1 VRKSPKI
8 STYVLISCCLAFGLL
23 KAYGSS
29 IPREAARLSITR
41 DTVVPVIPS
50 IPVSPIPED
59 TIFPIIPHMPSV
71 PIVPTNP
78 GDTIIPGDVILQ
90 GDTIP
95 VSKKY
100 SNSWFGR
107 MRAYRDSLRNKQY
120 RDSLIRKVT
129 RQNVPEPGMDSS
141 IIKSEQ
147 YFKPFAGKVIRDIY
161 YRRVN
166 VFGPS
171 NIKDTTFST
180 SMKLVHLANRLHFN
194 SEEWVIRQLLFFRQN
209 DTINPYEMSDNERYL
224 RNRPFIQDAR
234 LYIINTG
241 ASEDSVDLL
250 VVTKDVF
257 EYGFDLSR
265 LSTSGIRASVSNDN
279 LFGAGQGLRIGGS
292 WSGNDNPPFG
302 SQVRY
307 TKTNLLGTFIDF
319 SGGYT
324 TLNNINT
331 LDSGTYEGTYYF
343 AFDRPLYK
351 SGATWLGGFSFSS
364 NYSINM
370 FNRPDTLYRDY
381 RYNILDVWGG
391 FNFLKQDN
399 RNPDSR
405 KPNLAFLVRH
415 FNLMFTKKP
424 FQEIYKLDPVY
435 NNHRFY
441 LGQVVTFRQ
450 EFFKTSHFFGFGRTE
465 DIPLGYTASATAGWE
480 TWKGRTRAYA
490 GIEAEKFWV
499 TGGKGILSGALGV
512 STFYQNGMS
521 EDAVIHARVEY
532 YSRAFRFA
540 GGKLRQFLY
549 ADYVCNPNNYF
560 YRPLNINRDLG
571 VWGYRDVS
579 LSGYQRLNVRSETT
593 YYSPLKIF
601 GFKFN
606 FFSTIQASQLD
617 YKDKA
622 NLFKNPVYTGFGLGM
637 KVRNENLSLNTLRL
651 SANYYPNAPSPMKS
665 VFWEATTT
673 VDFRFNI
680 FALRAPAFLQ
690 FR

>member
-1 VRKSPKI
+1 MI
-8 STYVLISCCLAFGLL
+8 CYCLAFEILEAHGHPIRTRTI
-23 KAYGSS
+23 YRPVVRDTI
-29 IPREAARLSITR
+29 IPVKPSEPAIPVPEDTLFPIFPMIPSLPIMPTVPE
-41 DTVVPVIPS
+41 DTVVPG
-50 IPVSPIPED
+50 D
-59 TIFPIIPHMPSV
+59 IILK
-71 PIVPTNP
+71 
-78 GDTIIPGDVILQ
+78 GDTV
-90 GDTIP
+90 P
-95 VSKKY
+95 VSKRY

-107 MRAYRDSLRNKQY
+107 MRVYRDSLRSRSY
-120 RDSLIRKVT
+120 RDSMVKKVT

-147 YFKPFAGKVIRDIY
+147 YFKPFSGKVIRDVY
-161 YRRVN
+161 FRRVN

-194 SEEWVIRQLLFFRQN
+194 SEEWVIRQLLFFQQN
-209 DTINPYEMSDNERYL
+209 DTLDPYTMSDNERYL
-224 RNRPFIQDAR
+224 RSRPYIQDAR

-241 ASEDSVDLL
+241 ASPDSIDLL

-265 LSTSGIRASVSNDN
+265 LSTSGVRASVSNDN
-279 LFGAGQGLRIGGS
+279 LFGAGQGIRIGGS

-307 TKTNLLGTFIDF
+307 TKNNILGTFIDF

-331 LDSGTYEGTYYF
+331 LDSGTYEGTYYM

-351 SGATWLGGFSFSS
+351 SDAKWTGGIGFST

-370 FNRPDTLYRDY
+370 FNKSDTLYRNY

-391 FNFLKQDN
+391 YNILKQDS

-405 KPNLAFLVRH
+405 RPNLAFLVRH
-415 FNLMFTKKP
+415 FNLLFTKKP
-424 FQEIYKLDPVY
+424 WQEEYKLDPVY

-441 LGQVVTFRQ
+441 LAQAVVFRQ
-450 EFFKTSHFFGFGRTE
+450 EFFKANHFFGFGRTE

-480 TWKGRTRAYA
+480 TWKGRTRGYV
-490 GIEAEKFWV
+490 GLEAEKFWV
-499 TGGKGILSGALGV
+499 TGSKGIIYGQAGL
-512 STFYQNGMS
+512 STFYQNFAS
-521 EDAVIHARVEY
+521 EDAVIHAKIEY
-532 YSRAFRFA
+532 YSRAFQFA

-549 ADYVCNPNNYF
+549 FDYLGNLNNYF

-571 VWGYRDVS
+571 VWGYKDVP
-579 LSGYQRLNVRSETT
+579 LSGYQRLNMRSETI
-593 YYSPLKIF
+593 YYSPLKII

-606 FFSTIQASQLD
+606 FFTSIQASQLNT
-617 YKDKA
+617 KNS
-622 NLFKNPVYTGFGLGM
+622 NLLKNPLYTGLGLGLR
-637 KVRNENLSLNTLRL
+637 VRNENLSLNTLRL
-651 SANYYPNAPSPMKS
+651 AANYYPNAPFPMRTI
-665 VFWEATTT
+665 FWEATTV
-673 VDFRFNI
+673 VDFRFNV
-680 FALRAPAFLQ
+680 FSLRAPAFLQ

>member
-1 VRKSPKI
+1 MRKSLKI
-8 STYVLISCCLAFGLL
+8 SIYVLISCCLAFGILE
-23 KAYGSS
+23 AYGNSF
-29 IPREAARLSITR
+29 RKERARFPCSC
-41 DTVVPVIPS
+41 DTVVPVRPS
-50 IPVSPIPED
+50 VPVMPVPED
-59 TIFPIIPHMPSV
+59 TIFPLIPRVPSV
-71 PIVPTNP
+71 PIVPTIP
-78 GDTIIPGDVILQ
+78 GDTVVPGDVILH

-100 SNSWFGR
+100 SNSWLGR
-107 MRAYRDSLRNKQY
+107 VRAYRDSLRSKQY

-129 RQNVPEPGMDSS
+129 RQNVPEPSGTDSS

-209 DTINPYEMSDNERYL
+209 DTINPYEMSDNERYI

-241 ASEDSVDLL
+241 PSEDSVDLL

-279 LFGAGQGLRIGGS
+279 LFGAGQGIRVGGS
-292 WSGNDNPPFG
+292 WSSNDNPPFG

-343 AFDRPLYK
+343 AVDRPLYK
-351 SGATWLGGFSFSS
+351 SAAKWVGGFNFSS

-370 FNRPDTLYRDY
+370 FKRPDSLYRDY

-415 FNLMFTKKP
+415 FNLLFTQKP
-424 FQEIYKLDPVY
+424 SQEAYKWDPVY

-441 LGQVVTFRQ
+441 LGQVVAFRQ

-465 DIPLGYTASATAGWE
+465 DIPLGYTASVTGGWE
-480 TWKGRTRAYA
+480 TWLGRTRGYIGA
-490 GIEAEKFWV
+490 EAEKFWV
-499 TGGKGILSGALGV
+499 TSGKGILSGLLGL
-512 STFYQNGMS
+512 STFFQNGMS
-521 EDAVIHARVEY
+521 EDAVLHAKVEY

-549 ADYVCNPNNYF
+549 ADYICNPNNYF

-571 VWGYRDVS
+571 VWGYKDVP
-579 LSGYQRLNVRSETT
+579 LSGYQRLNVRSETI

-606 FFSTIQASQLD
+606 FFSSIQASQLT
-617 YKDKA
+617 YKS
-622 NLFKNPVYTGFGLGM
+622 NNIFKNPIYTGLGLGFRI
-637 KVRNENLSLNTLRL
+637 RNENLSLNTLRL
-651 SANYYPNAPSPMKS
+651 SANYYPNAPAPMKS

-690 FR
+690 FK

>member
-1 VRKSPKI
+1 MLEAHGHPIRKI
-8 STYVLISCCLAFGLL
+8 
-23 KAYGSS
+23 
-29 IPREAARLSITR
+29 
-41 DTVVPVIPS
+41 IPS
-50 IPVSPIPED
+50 IPVVRDTIIPVMPSVPAVPAGED
-59 TIFPIIPHMPSV
+59 TIFPILPMIPSV
-71 PIVPTNP
+71 PIVPTTP
-78 GDTIIPGDVILQ
+78 GDTTVPGDVILE

-100 SNSWFGR
+100 SNSWFSR
-107 MRAYRDSLRNKQY
+107 MRIYRDSLRSRNY
-120 RDSLIRKVT
+120 RDSFIRKVT

-147 YFKPFAGKVIRDIY
+147 YFKPFSGKVIRDVY
-161 YRRVN
+161 FRRVN

-194 SEEWVIRQLLFFRQN
+194 SEEWVIRQLLFFEQH
-209 DTINPYEMSDNERYL
+209 DTLNPYEMSDNERYL
-224 RNRPFIQDAR
+224 RSRPFIQDAR
-234 LYIINTG
+234 LYVINTG
-241 ASEDSVDLL
+241 ASADSIDLL

-257 EYGFDLSR
+257 EYSFDLSR
-265 LSTSGIRASVSNDN
+265 LSTSAVRASISNEN
-279 LFGAGQGLRIGGS
+279 LFGAGQGIRIGGS
-292 WSGNDNPPFG
+292 WRGSDNPPFG

-307 TKTNLLGTFIDF
+307 TKNNILGTFIDF

-343 AFDRPLYK
+343 SFDRPLYK
-351 SGATWLGGFSFSS
+351 SGARWIGGLGFSS

-391 FNFLKQDN
+391 YNILKQDS

-405 KPNLAFLVRH
+405 RPNLAFLLRH
-415 FNLMFTKKP
+415 FNLLFTQRP
-424 FQEIYKLDPVY
+424 SQEQYKLDPVY

-441 LGQVVTFRQ
+441 LAQAVVFRQ
-450 EFFKTSHFFGFGRTE
+450 AFFKTNHFFGFGRTE
-465 DIPLGYTASATAGWE
+465 DIPLGYTASATAGWD
-480 TWKGRTRAYA
+480 TWKGRTRGYA
-490 GIEAEKFWV
+490 GLEAEKFWV
-499 TGGKGILSGALGV
+499 TASKGIIYGQAGV
-512 STFYQNGMS
+512 STFYQNYTS
-521 EDAVIHARVEY
+521 EDAVIHAKIEY

-549 ADYVCNPNNYF
+549 IDYLGNLNNYF

-571 VWGYRDVS
+571 VWGYKDVP
-579 LSGYQRLNVRSETT
+579 LSGYQRLNMRSETM
-593 YYSPLKIF
+593 YYSPLKLL

-606 FFSTIQASQLD
+606 FFTSIQASQLTN
-617 YKDKA
+617 KNT
-622 NLFKNPVYTGFGLGM
+622 NLLKNPVYTGLGLGLRV
-637 KVRNENLSLNTLRL
+637 KNENLSLNTLRL
-651 SANYYPNAPSPMKS
+651 SANYYPNAPFPMKA

-680 FALRAPAFLQ
+680 FSIRAPAFLQ